1 MRRIFT
7 LVFSIIIFA
16 SCSVINKATNEPAI
30 IIETSALNNCIE
42 LTAQQIVG
50 ENWISEFM
58 QVKNERPTII
68 TSRLIN
74 NTSAILATDTIYA
87 SLDRELAKTGQ
98 LRVIQSTPGQRLL
111 NPIELSKATNIDF
124 VISIAI
130 QPNIENKKQADVEL
144 SLWNRKSG
152 TPLLTK
158 RNTIE

>member
-1 MRRIFT
+1 MRRIFI
-7 LVFSIIIFA
+7 LVFTILIFA
-16 SCSVINKATNEPAI
+16 ACSLINKATSEPAI
-30 IIETSALNNCIE
+30 IIETATLKNCIE
-42 LTAQQIVG
+42 LTAQQIVA

-87 SLDRELAKTGQ
+87 SLDHELAKTGQ

-124 VISIAI
+124 VLSIAI
-130 QPNIENKKQADVEL
+130 QPNTANKKQADVEL
-144 SLWNRKSG
+144 SLWNSKSA
-152 TPLLTK
+152 TPLLIK